1 VWQWLGSHRARHRP
15 ANERGDHLQ
24 SQKTRLTEPS
34 HVTPMSVSE
43 IIALPTFPQG
53 YSREQIMEISAL
65 EARGVS
71 VMGYLARLRHMDDGD
86 SHIQITQ
93 APGGGCLDS
102 DTRDQLITE
111 LTPGFQARKPAYSFD
126 ALRAPCGTATQLHLT
141 GWRLYDSPHKGDS
154 GRSTPWEVHPVT
166 RIELCCRRELS

>member
-1 VWQWLGSHRARHRP
+1 VP

-43 IIALPTFPQG
+43 TIALPTFRRA
-53 YSREQIMEISAL
+53 YSREQLMEISAL

-71 VMGYLARLRHMDDGD
+71 VMGYLARLRRMDDGD
-86 SHIQITQ
+86 FHIQITE
-93 APGGGCLDS
+93 APGDRCLDS

-111 LTPGFQARKPAYSFD
+111 LTPGFQARKPACSFD
-126 ALRAPCGTATQLHLT
+126 VLRALCGTGTQLRLT
-141 GWRLYDSPHKGDS
+141 GWLLYDSPHKGDS

-166 RIELCCRRELS
+166 RIELCCWRELS